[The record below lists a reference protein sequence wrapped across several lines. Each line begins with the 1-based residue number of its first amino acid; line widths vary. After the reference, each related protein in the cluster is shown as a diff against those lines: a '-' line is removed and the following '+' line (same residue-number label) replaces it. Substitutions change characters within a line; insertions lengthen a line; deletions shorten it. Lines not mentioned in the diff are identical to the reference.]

1 MVLAIIAMA
10 VVVKRL
16 LTPTYLD
23 LIQFYL
29 DDSLAIIAIL
39 LHM

>member
-1 MVLAIIAMA
+1 MGLAIIAMA

-16 LTPTYLD
+16 LTPTYLS

-29 DDSLAIIAIL
+29 DNDVAIIAIL